1 MDSSLVI
8 FKNSEFCDFFCV
20 SDGNGN
26 PFLVAAAPPPQPKKI
41 AVDVA
46 TRRGW
51 ERFGK
56 GHAKKKITQK
66 LSDLQVYQILILSAG
81 AL

>member
-8 FKNSEFCDFFCV
+8 FKNSEFCGFFCV

-26 PFLVAAAPPPQPKKI
+26 PFFGVAAEPPHQKKI

-56 GHAKKKITQK
+56 GHAKKKSPK
-66 LSDLQVYQILILSAG
+66 N
-81 AL
+81 